1 VTEAVGRD
9 SYSVEK
15 IISFLL
21 LFAVAWEIAATNN
34 IRFLANMRHILSLTA
49 TASSD
54 EERGMSKRKKNPP
67 TTKSEDFYGK
77 K

>member
-1 VTEAVGRD
+1 MWR
-9 SYSVEK
+9 K
-15 IISFLL
+15 LFLFFL
-21 LFAVAWEIAATNN
+21 LFAVAWEIEATNN
-34 IRFLANMRHILSLTA
+34 IRFLANLSHILSLTA

-54 EERGMSKRKKNPP
+54 EERGMSKSKKNPP